1 MLDLKDKDA
10 LKNAVKSVFDQVN
23 KELAELNLPAWD
35 EKRLTRQEGG
45 MGYIPGEK
53 VTLTDE
59 VGMANVLDNT
69 TNKVIAKYPA
79 IKLTNGSWFS
89 LKHLVKPNLAGY
101 SFTGKFIED
110 LDGKGKFNDDG
121 QVEGGTL
128 RVADVD
134 TDFDPADTEQFFDFG
149 TRNLLEIY
157 VLIKEGN
164 KPVNGVELTFR
175 GTACRPIVAKKKS
188 PLPSMPYKKDA
199 HRVMRQQIWTK

>member
-1 MLDLKDKDA
+1 MLDLKEKDA

-23 KELAELNLPAWD
+23 AELEKLNLPAWD

-45 MGYIPGEK
+45 NGYVPGET

-59 VGMANVLDNT
+59 VGMADVLDNT
-69 TNKVIAKYPA
+69 TNKIVAKYPA

-101 SFTGKFIED
+101 SFKGNFVEDEDGNGKIVGD
-110 LDGKGKFNDDG
+110 
-121 QVEGGTL
+121 QAEGGTL

-134 TDFDPADTEQFFDFG
+134 TKFSPADADQFFDFG

-188 PLPSMPYKKDA
+188 PLPSMPYNKGA

>member
-1 MLDLKDKDA
+1 MLDLKEKDA

-23 KELAELNLPAWD
+23 KELEKLNLPAWD

-45 MGYIPGEK
+45 NGYVPGET

-59 VGMANVLDNT
+59 VGMADVLDNV

-79 IKLTNGSWFS
+79 IKLSNNAWFS
-89 LKHLVKPNLAGY
+89 LKHLVKPSLAGY
-101 SFTGKFIED
+101 SFTGKFVED
-110 LDGKGKFNDDG
+110 EDGNGKIVGD
-121 QVEGGTL
+121 QAEGGTL

-134 TDFDPADTEQFFDFG
+134 TKFSPADADQFFDFG

-164 KPVNGVELTFR
+164 VSVGGTELTFR
-175 GTACRPIVAKKKS
+175 GTACRPIKAKKKS
-188 PLPSMPYKKDA
+188 PLPSMPYNKGA
-199 HRVMRQQIWTK
+199 NRVMRQQIWTK

>member
-1 MLDLKDKDA
+1 MLDLKEKDA

-23 KELAELNLPAWD
+23 AELEKLNLPAWD

-45 MGYIPGEK
+45 NGYVPGET

-59 VGMANVLDNT
+59 VGMADVLDNT

-101 SFTGKFIED
+101 SFSGKFVED
-110 LDGKGKFNDDG
+110 EDGNGKIVGD
-121 QVEGGTL
+121 QAEGGTL

-134 TDFDPADTEQFFDFG
+134 TKFSPADADQFFDFG

-188 PLPSMPYKKDA
+188 PLPSMPYNKGA

>member
-1 MLDLKDKDA
+1 MLDLKEKDA

-23 KELAELNLPAWD
+23 KELEKLNLPAWD

-45 MGYIPGEK
+45 NGYVPGET

-59 VGMANVLDNT
+59 VGMADVLDNV

-79 IKLTNGSWFS
+79 IKLSNNAWFS
-89 LKHLVKPNLAGY
+89 LKHLVKPSLAGY
-101 SFTGKFIED
+101 SFTGKFVED
-110 LDGKGKFNDDG
+110 EDGNGKIVGD
-121 QVEGGTL
+121 QAEGGTL

-134 TDFDPADTEQFFDFG
+134 TKFSPADADQFFDFG

-188 PLPSMPYKKDA
+188 PLPSMPYNKGA

>member
-10 LKNAVKSVFDQVN
+10 LKNAVKSVFDQV
-23 KELAELNLPAWD
+23 KAELEKLNLPAWD

-45 MGYIPGEK
+45 NGYVPGEK
-53 VTLTDE
+53 VTLTAE
-59 VGMANVLDNT
+59 VGMADVLDNV

-79 IKLTNGSWFS
+79 IKLSNNSWFS
-89 LKHLVKPNLAGY
+89 LKHLVKPSLAGY
-101 SFTGKFIED
+101 SFTGKFVED
-110 LDGKGKFNDDG
+110 EDGNGKIVGD
-121 QVEGGTL
+121 QAEGGTL

-134 TDFDPADTEQFFDFG
+134 PKFSPADADQFFDFG

-164 KPVNGVELTFR
+164 VSVDGTELTFR
-175 GTACRPIVAKKKS
+175 GTACRPIKAKKKS
-188 PLPSMPYKKDA
+188 PLPSMPYNKGA

>member
-1 MLDLKDKDA
+1 MLDLKDKEA

-23 KELAELNLPAWD
+23 AELEKLNLPAWD

-45 MGYIPGEK
+45 NGYVPGEK

-59 VGMANVLDNT
+59 VGMADVLDNV

-79 IKLTNGSWFS
+79 IKLSNNSWFS
-89 LKHLVKPNLAGY
+89 LKHLVKPSLAGY
-101 SFTGKFIED
+101 SFTGKFVED
-110 LDGKGKFNDDG
+110 EDGNGKIVGD
-121 QVEGGTL
+121 QAEGGTL

-134 TDFDPADTEQFFDFG
+134 PKFNPADADQFFDFG

-164 KPVNGVELTFR
+164 VSVDGTELTFR
-175 GTACRPIVAKKKS
+175 GTACRPIKAKKKS
-188 PLPSMPYKKDA
+188 PLPSMPYKVGA
-199 HRVMRQQIWTK
+199 NRVMRQQIWTK

>member
-1 MLDLKDKDA
+1 MLDLKEKDA

-23 KELAELNLPAWD
+23 KELEKLNLPAWD

-45 MGYIPGEK
+45 NGYVPGET

-59 VGMANVLDNT
+59 VGMADVLDNV

-101 SFTGKFIED
+101 SFTGKFVED
-110 LDGKGKFNDDG
+110 EDGNGKIVGD
-121 QVEGGTL
+121 QAEGGTL

-134 TDFDPADTEQFFDFG
+134 TKFSPADADQFFDFG

-175 GTACRPIVAKKKS
+175 GTACRPIKAKKKS
-188 PLPSMPYKKDA
+188 PLPSMPYNKGA
-199 HRVMRQQIWTK
+199 NRVMRQQIWTK

>member
-23 KELAELNLPAWD
+23 AELEKLNLPAWD

-45 MGYIPGEK
+45 NGYVPGET

-59 VGMANVLDNT
+59 VGMADVLDNT

-101 SFTGKFIED
+101 SFSGKFVED
-110 LDGKGKFNDDG
+110 EDGNGKIVGD
-121 QVEGGTL
+121 QAEGGTL

-134 TDFDPADTEQFFDFG
+134 TKFSPADADQFFDFG

-188 PLPSMPYKKDA
+188 PLPSMPYNKGA

>member
-1 MLDLKDKDA
+1 MLDLKEKDA

-23 KELAELNLPAWD
+23 AELEKLNLPAWD

-45 MGYIPGEK
+45 NGYVPGET

-59 VGMANVLDNT
+59 VGMADVLDNT
-69 TNKVIAKYPA
+69 TNKIIAKYPA

-101 SFTGKFIED
+101 SFTGKFVED
-110 LDGKGKFNDDG
+110 EDGNGKIVGD
-121 QVEGGTL
+121 QAEGGTL

-134 TDFDPADTEQFFDFG
+134 TKFSPADTDQFFDFG

-164 KPVNGVELTFR
+164 VSVGGTELTFR
-175 GTACRPIVAKKKS
+175 GTACRPIKAKKKS
-188 PLPSMPYKKDA
+188 PLPSMPYNKGA
-199 HRVMRQQIWTK
+199 NRVMRQQIWTK

>member
-23 KELAELNLPAWD
+23 KELEELNLPAWD

-45 MGYIPGEK
+45 NGYVPGEK

-59 VGMANVLDNT
+59 VGMADVLDNV

-79 IKLTNGSWFS
+79 IKLSNGAWFS
-89 LKHLVKPNLAGY
+89 LKHLVKPSLAGY
-101 SFTGKFIED
+101 SFTGKFVED
-110 LDGKGKFNDDG
+110 EDGNGKIVGD
-121 QVEGGTL
+121 QAEGGTL
-128 RVADVD
+128 RIADVD
-134 TDFDPADTEQFFDFG
+134 PKFSPADADQFFDFG

-175 GTACRPIVAKKKS
+175 GTACRPIKAKKKS
-188 PLPSMPYKKDA
+188 PLPSMPYDKGA

>member
-23 KELAELNLPAWD
+23 AELEKLNLPAWD

-45 MGYIPGEK
+45 NGYVPGET

-59 VGMANVLDNT
+59 VGMADVLDNT
-69 TNKVIAKYPA
+69 TNKIIAKYPA

-101 SFTGKFIED
+101 SFSGKFVED
-110 LDGKGKFNDDG
+110 EDGNGKIVGD
-121 QVEGGTL
+121 QAEGGTL

-134 TDFDPADTEQFFDFG
+134 TKFSPADADQFFDFG

-188 PLPSMPYKKDA
+188 PLPSMPYNKGA

>member
-1 MLDLKDKDA
+1 MLDLKEKDA

-23 KELAELNLPAWD
+23 AELEKLNLPAWD

-45 MGYIPGEK
+45 NGYVPGET

-59 VGMANVLDNT
+59 VGMADVLDNV

-79 IKLTNGSWFS
+79 IKLSNNAWFS
-89 LKHLVKPNLAGY
+89 LKHLVKPSLAGY
-101 SFTGKFIED
+101 SFTGKFVED
-110 LDGKGKFNDDG
+110 EDGNGKIDG
-121 QVEGGTL
+121 DHAEGGTL

-134 TDFDPADTEQFFDFG
+134 TKFSPADTDQFFDFG

-164 KPVNGVELTFR
+164 VSVGGTELTFR
-175 GTACRPIVAKKKS
+175 GTACRPIKAKKKS

>member
-23 KELAELNLPAWD
+23 AELEKLNLPAWD

-45 MGYIPGEK
+45 NGYVPGEK

-59 VGMANVLDNT
+59 VGMADVLDNV

-79 IKLTNGSWFS
+79 IKLSNNSWFS
-89 LKHLVKPNLAGY
+89 LKHLVKPSLAGY
-101 SFTGKFIED
+101 SFTGKFVEDEDGNGKIEGD
-110 LDGKGKFNDDG
+110 QAK
-121 QVEGGTL
+121 GGTL

-134 TDFDPADTEQFFDFG
+134 PKFNPADTDQFFDFG

-164 KPVNGVELTFR
+164 VSVDGTELTFR
-175 GTACRPIVAKKKS
+175 GTACRPIKAKKKS
-188 PLPSMPYKKDA
+188 SK
-199 HRVMRQQIWTK
+199 

>member
-10 LKNAVKSVFDQVN
+10 LKNAVKSVFDQVI
-23 KELAELNLPAWD
+23 KELEELNLPVWD

-45 MGYIPGEK
+45 NGYVPGEK
-53 VTLTDE
+53 VVLTDE
-59 VGMANVLDNT
+59 VGMADVLDNV

-79 IKLTNGSWFS
+79 IKLSNGAWFS
-89 LKHLVKPNLAGY
+89 LKHLVKPSLAGY
-101 SFTGKFIED
+101 SFTGKFVED
-110 LDGKGKFNDDG
+110 EDGNGKIVGD
-121 QVEGGTL
+121 QAEGGTL

-134 TDFDPADTEQFFDFG
+134 TKFSPADADQFFDFG

-188 PLPSMPYKKDA
+188 PLPSMPYDKGA

>member
-1 MLDLKDKDA
+1 MLDLKEKDA

-23 KELAELNLPAWD
+23 AELEKLNLPAWD

-45 MGYIPGEK
+45 NGYVPGET

-59 VGMANVLDNT
+59 VGMADVLDNV

-79 IKLTNGSWFS
+79 IKLSNNAWFS
-89 LKHLVKPNLAGY
+89 LKHLVKPSLAGY
-101 SFTGKFIED
+101 SFTGKFVED
-110 LDGKGKFNDDG
+110 EDGNGKIVGD
-121 QVEGGTL
+121 QAEGGTL

-134 TDFDPADTEQFFDFG
+134 TKFSPADADQFFDFG

-164 KPVNGVELTFR
+164 VSVGGTELTFR
-175 GTACRPIVAKKKS
+175 GTACRPIKAKKKS
-188 PLPSMPYKKDA
+188 PLPSMPYNKGA
-199 HRVMRQQIWTK
+199 NRVMRQQIWTK

>member
-23 KELAELNLPAWD
+23 AELEKLNLPAWD

-45 MGYIPGEK
+45 NGYVPGET

-59 VGMANVLDNT
+59 VGMADVLDNV

-101 SFTGKFIED
+101 SFKGNFIED
-110 LDGKGKFNDDG
+110 EDGNGKIVGD
-121 QVEGGTL
+121 QAEGGTL

-134 TDFDPADTEQFFDFG
+134 PKFSPADTDQFFDFG

-188 PLPSMPYKKDA
+188 PLPSMPYNKGA

>member
-1 MLDLKDKDA
+1 MLDLKEKDA

-23 KELAELNLPAWD
+23 AELEKLNLPAWD

-45 MGYIPGEK
+45 NGYVPGET

-59 VGMANVLDNT
+59 VGMADVLDNT
-69 TNKVIAKYPA
+69 TNKIVAKYPA

-101 SFTGKFIED
+101 SFKGNFVEDEDGNGKIVGD
-110 LDGKGKFNDDG
+110 
-121 QVEGGTL
+121 QAEGGTL
-128 RVADVD
+128 RIADVD
-134 TDFDPADTEQFFDFG
+134 PKFSPADADQFFDFG

-188 PLPSMPYKKDA
+188 PLPSMPYNKGA

>member
-1 MLDLKDKDA
+1 MLDLKEKDA

-23 KELAELNLPAWD
+23 AELEKLNLPAWD

-45 MGYIPGEK
+45 NGYVPGET

-59 VGMANVLDNT
+59 VGMADVLDNT
-69 TNKVIAKYPA
+69 TNKIVAKYPA

-101 SFTGKFIED
+101 SFKGNFVEDEDGNGKIVGD
-110 LDGKGKFNDDG
+110 
-121 QVEGGTL
+121 QAEGGTL

-134 TDFDPADTEQFFDFG
+134 TKFSPADADQFFDFG

-164 KPVNGVELTFR
+164 VSVGGTELTFR
-175 GTACRPIVAKKKS
+175 GTACRPIKAKKKS
-188 PLPSMPYKKDA
+188 PLPSMPYNKGA
-199 HRVMRQQIWTK
+199 NRVMRQQIWTK

>member
-1 MLDLKDKDA
+1 MLDLKEKDA

-23 KELAELNLPAWD
+23 AELEKLNLPAWD

-45 MGYIPGEK
+45 NGYVPGET

-59 VGMANVLDNT
+59 VGMADVLDNV

-79 IKLTNGSWFS
+79 IKLSNNTWFS
-89 LKHLVKPNLAGY
+89 LKHLVKPSLAGY
-101 SFTGKFIED
+101 SFTGKFVED
-110 LDGKGKFNDDG
+110 EDGNGKIVGD
-121 QVEGGTL
+121 QAEGGTL

-134 TDFDPADTEQFFDFG
+134 TKFSPADADQFFDFG

-164 KPVNGVELTFR
+164 VSVGGTELTFR
-175 GTACRPIVAKKKS
+175 GTACRPIKAKKKS
-188 PLPSMPYKKDA
+188 PLPSMPYKVGA
-199 HRVMRQQIWTK
+199 NRVMRQQIWTK

>member
-1 MLDLKDKDA
+1 MLDLKEKDA

-23 KELAELNLPAWD
+23 KELEKLNLPAWD

-45 MGYIPGEK
+45 NGYVPGET

-59 VGMANVLDNT
+59 VGMADVLDNT

-101 SFTGKFIED
+101 SFTGKFVED
-110 LDGKGKFNDDG
+110 EDGNGKIVGD
-121 QVEGGTL
+121 QAEGGTL

-134 TDFDPADTEQFFDFG
+134 SKFSPADTDQFFDFG

-164 KPVNGVELTFR
+164 VSVGGTELTFR
-175 GTACRPIVAKKKS
+175 GTACRPIKAKKKS
-188 PLPSMPYKKDA
+188 PLPSMPYNKGA
-199 HRVMRQQIWTK
+199 NRVMRQQIWTK

>member
-1 MLDLKDKDA
+1 MLDLKEKDA

-23 KELAELNLPAWD
+23 AELEKLNLPAWD

-45 MGYIPGEK
+45 NGYVPGET

-59 VGMANVLDNT
+59 VGMADVLDNT

-101 SFTGKFIED
+101 SFTGKFVED
-110 LDGKGKFNDDG
+110 EDGNGKIVGD
-121 QVEGGTL
+121 QAEGGTL

-134 TDFDPADTEQFFDFG
+134 TKFSPADADQFFDFG

-188 PLPSMPYKKDA
+188 PLPSMPYNKGA

>member
-1 MLDLKDKDA
+1 MLDLKEKDA

-23 KELAELNLPAWD
+23 AELEKLNLPAWD

-45 MGYIPGEK
+45 NGYVPGET

-59 VGMANVLDNT
+59 VGMADVLDNV

-79 IKLTNGSWFS
+79 IKLSNNTWFS
-89 LKHLVKPNLAGY
+89 LKHLVKPSLAGY
-101 SFTGKFIED
+101 SFTGKFVED
-110 LDGKGKFNDDG
+110 EDGNGKIVGD
-121 QVEGGTL
+121 QAEGGTL

>member
-1 MLDLKDKDA
+1 MLYLKDKDA

-23 KELAELNLPAWD
+23 AELEKLNLPAWD

-45 MGYIPGEK
+45 NGYVPGET

-59 VGMANVLDNT
+59 VGMADVLDNV

-79 IKLTNGSWFS
+79 IKLSNNAWFS
-89 LKHLVKPNLAGY
+89 LKHLVKPSLAGY
-101 SFTGKFIED
+101 SFTGKFVED
-110 LDGKGKFNDDG
+110 EDGNGKIVGD
-121 QVEGGTL
+121 QAEGGTL

-134 TDFDPADTEQFFDFG
+134 TKFSPADTDQFFDFG

-164 KPVNGVELTFR
+164 VSVGGTELTFR
-175 GTACRPIVAKKKS
+175 GTACRPIKAKKKS
-188 PLPSMPYKKDA
+188 PLPSMPYNKGA
-199 HRVMRQQIWTK
+199 NRVRRQQIWTK

>member
-23 KELAELNLPAWD
+23 KELEKLNLPAWD

-45 MGYIPGEK
+45 NGYVPGET

-59 VGMANVLDNT
+59 VGMADVLDNV

-101 SFTGKFIED
+101 SFTGKFVED
-110 LDGKGKFNDDG
+110 EDGNGKIVGD
-121 QVEGGTL
+121 QAEGGTL

-134 TDFDPADTEQFFDFG
+134 TKFSPADADQFFDFG

-175 GTACRPIVAKKKS
+175 GTACRPIKAKKKS
-188 PLPSMPYKKDA
+188 PLPSMPYNKGA

>member
-1 MLDLKDKDA
+1 MLDLKEKDA

-23 KELAELNLPAWD
+23 AELEKLNLPAWD

-45 MGYIPGEK
+45 NGYVPGET

-59 VGMANVLDNT
+59 VGMADVLDNT

-101 SFTGKFIED
+101 SFTGKFVED
-110 LDGKGKFNDDG
+110 EDGNGKIVGD
-121 QVEGGTL
+121 QAEGGTL

-134 TDFDPADTEQFFDFG
+134 PKFSPADADQFFDFG

-188 PLPSMPYKKDA
+188 PLPSMPYNKGA

>member
-1 MLDLKDKDA
+1 MLDLKEKDA

-23 KELAELNLPAWD
+23 AELEKLNLPAWD

-45 MGYIPGEK
+45 NGYVPGET

-59 VGMANVLDNT
+59 VGMADVLDNT

-101 SFTGKFIED
+101 SFTGKFVED
-110 LDGKGKFNDDG
+110 EDGNGKIVGD
-121 QVEGGTL
+121 QAEGGTL

-134 TDFDPADTEQFFDFG
+134 TKFSPADADQFFDFG

-175 GTACRPIVAKKKS
+175 GTACRPIKAKKKS
-188 PLPSMPYKKDA
+188 PLPSMPYNKGA
-199 HRVMRQQIWTK
+199 NRVMRQQIWTK

>member
-1 MLDLKDKDA
+1 MLDLKEKDA

-23 KELAELNLPAWD
+23 AELEKLNLPAWD

-45 MGYIPGEK
+45 NGYVPGET

-59 VGMANVLDNT
+59 VGMADVLDNV

-79 IKLTNGSWFS
+79 IKLSNNAWFS
-89 LKHLVKPNLAGY
+89 LKHLVKPSLAGY
-101 SFTGKFIED
+101 SFTGKFVED
-110 LDGKGKFNDDG
+110 EDGNGKIVGD
-121 QVEGGTL
+121 QAEGGTL

-134 TDFDPADTEQFFDFG
+134 TKFSPADADQFFDFG

-164 KPVNGVELTFR
+164 VSVGGTELTFR
-175 GTACRPIVAKKKS
+175 GTACRPIKAKKKS
-188 PLPSMPYKKDA
+188 HLPSMPYNKGA
-199 HRVMRQQIWTK
+199 NRVMRQQIWTK

>member
-1 MLDLKDKDA
+1 MLDLKEKDA

-23 KELAELNLPAWD
+23 AELEKLNLPAWD

-45 MGYIPGEK
+45 NGYVPGET

-59 VGMANVLDNT
+59 VGMADVLDNV

-79 IKLTNGSWFS
+79 IKLSNNAWFS
-89 LKHLVKPNLAGY
+89 LKHLVKPSLAGY
-101 SFTGKFIED
+101 SFTGKFVED
-110 LDGKGKFNDDG
+110 EDGNGKIVGD
-121 QVEGGTL
+121 QAEGGTL

-134 TDFDPADTEQFFDFG
+134 TKFSPADADQFFDFG

-175 GTACRPIVAKKKS
+175 GTACRPIKAKKKS
-188 PLPSMPYKKDA
+188 PLPSMPYNKGA
-199 HRVMRQQIWTK
+199 NRVMRQQIWTK

>member
-1 MLDLKDKDA
+1 MLDLKEKDA

-23 KELAELNLPAWD
+23 KELEKLNLPAWD

-45 MGYIPGEK
+45 NGYVPGET

-59 VGMANVLDNT
+59 VGMADVLDNT
-69 TNKVIAKYPA
+69 TNKIVAKYPA

-101 SFTGKFIED
+101 SFKGNFVEDEDGNGKIVGD
-110 LDGKGKFNDDG
+110 
-121 QVEGGTL
+121 QAEGGTL

-134 TDFDPADTEQFFDFG
+134 PKFSPADADQFFDFG

-188 PLPSMPYKKDA
+188 PLPSMPYNKGA

>member
-1 MLDLKDKDA
+1 MLDLKEKDA

-23 KELAELNLPAWD
+23 KELEKLNLPAWD

-45 MGYIPGEK
+45 NGYVPGET

-59 VGMANVLDNT
+59 VGMADVLDNV

-79 IKLTNGSWFS
+79 IKLSNNAWFS
-89 LKHLVKPNLAGY
+89 LKHLVKPSLAGY
-101 SFTGKFIED
+101 SFTGKFVED
-110 LDGKGKFNDDG
+110 EDGNGKIVGD
-121 QVEGGTL
+121 QAEGGTL